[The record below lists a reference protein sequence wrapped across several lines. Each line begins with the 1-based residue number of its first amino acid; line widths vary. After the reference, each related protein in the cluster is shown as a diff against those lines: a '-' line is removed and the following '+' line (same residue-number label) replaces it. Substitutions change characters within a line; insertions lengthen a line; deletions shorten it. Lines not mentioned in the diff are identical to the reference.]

1 MASVD
6 VIKCCLDS
14 IRQISENIN
23 DALVYL
29 DAGSTE
35 SFQFLGAFPLF
46 LELGAR
52 AVCSLENMS
61 ALDKVVDWNTN
72 SDPARKIVV
81 ITSRLLSDAH
91 RYILRCLSMLQNV
104 RHCAIYT
111 SISEVAHSAYPDSPL
126 GPDAFLEYESLLNQD
141 YEELV
146 KKFGTDL
153 SVSSD
158 SRLKESTPIEDEGW
172 SQITSIEDN
181 ISGFDGISSTKHP
194 HEDYSGG
201 YSEDVGQKLMVSVH
215 HFPFILCPFSPRI
228 FVLPSEGSIAEA
240 NLSTEHENSIS
251 SGLPPVSTGK
261 LADAEDVSP
270 GAALTAQFLYHLALK
285 MDLKLEIF
293 SLGDLSKNVGKLLTD
308 MSSLYD
314 VGRRKRS
321 AGLLLVDRTLD
332 LLTPCC
338 HGDSLVD
345 RMFSSLPRRQRIT
358 SLSQMRG
365 SQSQLKHGLVKLER
379 APLAVQ
385 IPLEKFVIEEDSKSN
400 FQLLESVEAFLCG
413 WNTIDSDAQSVELT
427 KLSKKLNDESC
438 LQHNE
443 GEYLHGSFV
452 ATDNFR
458 GAPYLE
464 AILDRSTKDGVMLI
478 KKWLQESLRWENI
491 SLDVKIRPG
500 FASKLELQ
508 SLVKAL
514 AKRQSSLVKNKG
526 IIQLAAATIHALDEL
541 HSVSWDA
548 FSSAEKILH
557 VNAADTSQNLAAQ
570 ISDLINKTALVAL
583 HGEKQKSQQGL
594 FTLQDALLLTIIGY
608 VLAGENFPTSGSGS
622 PFSWQEEH
630 FMKEAI
636 VDAILENPTVS
647 RLKFLQGFTHEL
659 EANLKKTKSDEK
671 KEAFSD
677 NLDDLDFDDDQ
688 WGNWGDEDADK
699 DITKEEAYDNMQ
711 LKLELRDRVDNL
723 FKFLHK
729 LSSMKGNAALREVML
744 ALESRQNDDPG
755 SSKGL
760 LYKLLTS
767 ILDKHDI
774 PGLEYH
780 SSTVGRLFKSG
791 FGRFGLG
798 QAKPSL
804 GEQNII
810 LIFVI
815 GGINGVE
822 VREVQEALN
831 GSIRPDVELIL
842 GGTTFL
848 TPDDMR
854 ELLLGDYSR
863 N

>member
-1 MASVD
+1 MATVD

-23 DALVYL
+23 DSIVYL

-35 SFQFLGAFPLF
+35 SFQFLGALPLF

-52 AVCSLENMS
+52 AVCSLENNS
-61 ALDKVVDWNTN
+61 ALEKVVDWNIN
-72 SDPARKIVV
+72 SDPANKIVV

-91 RYILRCLSMLQNV
+91 RYILRCLSTFHNV

-111 SISEVAHSAYPDSPL
+111 SISEVSHSSYPDSPL
-126 GPDAFLEYESLLNQD
+126 GPDAFHEYESLLKQD

-146 KKFGTDL
+146 KKRETDNIVPGN
-153 SVSSD
+153 SV
-158 SRLKESTPIEDEGW
+158 LKESTASEDEGW
-172 SQITSIEDN
+172 SQLTSVEDD
-181 ISGFDGISSTKHP
+181 ISRFDGISSSKLP
-194 HEDYSGG
+194 QEDHFIG
-201 YSEDVGQKLMVSVH
+201 YSEDVQKLLVSVH
-215 HFPFILCPFSPRI
+215 HFPLILCPFSPRV
-228 FVLPSEGSIAEA
+228 FVLPSEGSVAEA
-240 NLSTEHENSIS
+240 SLCAEHENSIS
-251 SGLPPVSTGK
+251 SGLPPLSTGK
-261 LADAEDVSP
+261 PADTEDISP
-270 GAALTAQFLYHLALK
+270 GATLTAQFLYHLALK

-314 VGRRKRS
+314 VGRRKRP
-321 AGLLLVDRTLD
+321 AGLLLIDRTLD

-345 RMFSSLPRRQRIT
+345 RMFSSLPRRQRT
-358 SLSQMRG
+358 SSSQMKS
-365 SQSQLKHGLVKLER
+365 SQSQPKNSPVKLER
-379 APLAVQ
+379 DSLAVQ
-385 IPLEKFVIEEDSKSN
+385 IPLEKFIIDEDSKCN
-400 FQLLESVEAFLCG
+400 FQLLENIEAFLRG
-413 WNTIDSDAQSVELT
+413 WNTINADAQSVELM
-427 KLSKKLNDESC
+427 KFSKKLNDESWF
-438 LQHNE
+438 QRNE
-443 GEYLHGSFV
+443 GEVLHGSFV
-452 ATDNFR
+452 STDNFR

-464 AILDRSTKDGVMLI
+464 AILDRRTKDGAMLI
-478 KKWLQESLRWENI
+478 KKWLQESLRRENI

-500 FASKLELQ
+500 FPSKSDLQ

-514 AKRQSSLVKNKG
+514 SKRQSSLIKSKG
-526 IIQLAAATIHALDEL
+526 IIQLAAATVHALDEI
-541 HSVSWDA
+541 HSASWDA
-548 FSSAEKILH
+548 FNSAEKILH
-557 VNAADTSQNLAAQ
+557 VNAADTSQSLAAQ
-570 ISDLINKTALVAL
+570 ISDLINKTTLVASQVQK
-583 HGEKQKSQQGL
+583 HNKVEKSQGL

-608 VLAGENFPTSGSGS
+608 VLAGENFPTSGSTG

-636 VDAILENPTVS
+636 VDAVLENPAVS
-647 RLKFLQGFTHEL
+647 KLKFLQGLSEEL
-659 EANLKKTKSDEK
+659 EGNLKKTKSEEK
-671 KEAFSD
+671 ENPSED
-677 NLDDLDFDDDQ
+677 GVDFDDDQ
-688 WGNWGDEDADK
+688 WGNWGDEDDDK
-699 DITKEEAYDNMQ
+699 DTSKEEVYGDMQ

-729 LSSMKGNAALREVML
+729 LSSMKGNAALREGML
-744 ALESRQNDDPG
+744 AFESRRSDDPF

-760 LYKLLTS
+760 LYRLLTS

-804 GEQNII
+804 VEQNVI
-810 LIFVI
+810 LVFVI

-822 VREVQEALN
+822 VREMQEALT
-831 GSIRPDVELIL
+831 GSSRPDIELIL

-854 ELLLGDYSR
+854 ELLLGDYSHI
-863 N
+863 